1 MILDYAKFI
10 LTAIVLVLVT
20 GVGAQTTP
28 LPWWNDR
35 VFYEIFVR
43 SFYDSDGDGIGDLQG
58 VIEKLDYLND
68 GDPDTTTDLG
78 ITGIWLMPIM
88 DSASYHGYDVTDY
101 LRVHPDYGTNDDF
114 LRLID
119 AAHQRGIAVIIDLVI
134 NHTSSQHPWFL
145 ASAAGDPAYA
155 DWYVWADENPGY
167 VGPDGQRVW
176 HPRDDRF
183 YYGLF
188 WGEMPDLNLTNPDV
202 TAELYEIARFWL
214 EEMRVDGFRL
224 DAAKHLIEDGSEQ
237 EHTPA
242 TLAWLRDFR
251 THVKSINPNALL
263 VGEVWSTSRIAARYV
278 PDAVDLVFDFD
289 LAATIVGSAGGRNPS
304 GIRAGIETAQTLY
317 PFGQYATFLTNHD
330 QNRVMSEVRRQD
342 AAQIA
347 AAALLTA
354 PGVPFIYYGEEIGMQ
369 GRKPDER
376 IRTPMQWDSTP
387 NGGFTSGIPW
397 QPLQTDA
404 DAVNVAAQTDDP
416 ASLLTFYRNL
426 IHLRSRHP
434 ALQYGSFHTV
444 TASSSRLLAFLRQ
457 TDEERLLVLFNFN
470 ADPVSG
476 YTLTYNGS
484 GLEAVTEAAVIFGDT
499 DQAPTAPTPNAQG
512 GFSGYM
518 PLPVLRERSVTILA
532 LR

>member
-1 MILDYAKFI
+1 MFDYAKTI
-10 LTAIVLVLVT
+10 LIIVLLLLTT
-20 GVGAQTTP
+20 GVRAQDDAV
-28 LPWWNDR
+28 PWWNDR

-58 VIEKLDYLND
+58 VIDKLDYLND
-68 GDPDTTTDLG
+68 GDPDTNSDLG

-88 DSASYHGYDVTDY
+88 DAASYHGYDVTDY
-101 LRVHPDYGTNDDF
+101 LRVHPDYGTNEDF

-119 AAHQRGIAVIIDLVI
+119 AARERGIAVIIDLVI
-134 NHTSSQHPWFL
+134 NHTSSLHPWFQ
-145 ASAAGDPAYA
+145 ASAASEPTFA
-155 DWYVWADENPGY
+155 DWYVWSDDDPRY

-176 HPRDDRF
+176 HPRDGRF

-188 WGEMPDLNLTNPDV
+188 WGEMPDLNLTNPSV
-202 TAELYEIARFWL
+202 TAELYEITRFWL
-214 EEMRVDGFRL
+214 EDMRVDGFRL

-237 EHTPA
+237 EHTAA
-242 TLAWLRDFR
+242 TFAWLRDFKA
-251 THVKSINPNALL
+251 HVRSINPDALL
-263 VGEVWSTSRIAARYV
+263 VGEVWSPNRIAAQYV

-317 PFGQYATFLTNHD
+317 PFGQYGTFLTNHD
-330 QNRVMSEVRRQD
+330 QNRVMSEVRHID

-347 AAALLTA
+347 AAALLTT

-376 IRTPMQWDSTP
+376 IRTPMQWDSTATA
-387 NGGFTSGIPW
+387 GFTTGTPW

-404 DAVNVAAQTDDP
+404 MSVNVAGQTGDP
-416 ASLLTFYRNL
+416 ASLLSFYRDL

-434 ALQYGSFHTV
+434 ALQYGSFHAV
-444 TASSSRLLAFLRQ
+444 TASSSRLLGFVRQ
-457 TDEERLLVLFNFN
+457 TTEERLLVIFNFN
-470 ADPVSG
+470 TDPISE
-476 YTLTYNGS
+476 YTLTYSGS
-484 GLEAVTEAAVIFGDT
+484 GLESVTEAAVIFGD
-499 DQAPTAPTPNAQG
+499 DSQLPAVPTPNAQG

-518 PLPVLRERSVTILA
+518 PLPELRERSVTILA

>member
-1 MILDYAKFI
+1 MIDYTKLVLI
-10 LTAIVLVLVT
+10 GIVLLLAA
-20 GVGAQTTP
+20 GVSAQTPP

-68 GDPDTTTDLG
+68 GDPDTNTDLG

-88 DSASYHGYDVTDY
+88 DAASYHGYDVIDY
-101 LRVHPDYGTNDDF
+101 QQVHPDYGTNDDF

-119 AAHQRGIAVIIDLVI
+119 SAHERGIAVIIDLVI
-134 NHTSSQHPWFL
+134 NHTSSQHPWFQ

-155 DWYVWADENPGY
+155 DWYIWSDENPGF
-167 VGPDGQRVW
+167 VGPEGQRVW
-176 HPRDDRF
+176 HPRDERF

-188 WGEMPDLNLTNPDV
+188 WGEMPDLNLTNPAV

-214 EEMRVDGFRL
+214 EDMRVDGFRL
-224 DAAKHLIEDGSEQ
+224 DAAKHLIENGAEQ
-237 EHTPA
+237 EHTAA
-242 TLAWLRDFR
+242 TRAWLRSFR
-251 THVKSINPNALL
+251 AHVKAINPDALL
-263 VGEVWSTSRIAARYV
+263 VGEVWSPNRIAAQYV
-278 PDAVDLVFDFD
+278 PAALDLVFDFD

-330 QNRVMSEVRRQD
+330 QNRVMSKVRRID

-376 IRTPMQWDSTP
+376 IRTPMQWDSTA
-387 NGGFTSGIPW
+387 NGGFTFGTPW
-397 QPLQTDA
+397 QPLQEA
-404 DAVNVAAQTDDP
+404 AHLVNVAAQTDDSD
-416 ASLLTFYRNL
+416 SLLAFYRDL
-426 IHLRSRHP
+426 IHLRSRHS
-434 ALQYGSFHTV
+434 ALQHGSVHTV

-457 TDEERLLVLFNFN
+457 TEDERLLMLFNFN
-470 ADPVSG
+470 TDPVTG
-476 YTLTYNGS
+476 YTLTYSGS
-484 GLEAVTEAAVIFGDT
+484 GLEIVTEAAVIFGNT
-499 DQAPTAPTPNAQG
+499 DQVPAAPVPNAQG
-512 GFSGYM
+512 GFSGYT
-518 PLPVLRERSVTILA
+518 PLPELRERSVTILA
-532 LR
+532 LQ